1 MLSRALLP
9 LLGQLLRGKIPNQL
23 GLTVERFIQHS
34 CVPSAQCSTTG
45 APGMW
50 EFSLE
55 PNMAIHL
62 TVHAHCPKPMVQA
75 AAELAPP
82 RGCMKESGEMCGRG
96 PRYTT
101 QI

>member
-1 MLSRALLP
+1 MLSRGLLA

-50 EFSLE
+50 EFSLG

-62 TVHAHCPKPMVQA
+62 TVHAYMPQA
-75 AAELAPP
+75 YGAS
-82 RGCMKESGEMCGRG
+82 RS
-96 PRYTT
+96 
-101 QI
+101 